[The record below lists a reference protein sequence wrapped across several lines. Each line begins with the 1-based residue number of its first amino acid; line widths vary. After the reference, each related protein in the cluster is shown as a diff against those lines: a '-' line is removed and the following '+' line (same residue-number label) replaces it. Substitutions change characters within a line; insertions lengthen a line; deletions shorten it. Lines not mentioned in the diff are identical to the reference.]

1 MLSTESVAKVDHKS
15 KVYVRVDVAFDE
27 DGNMRPSALT
37 WEDGTRYEI
46 DRIIDRQ
53 AAAAQKAGGC
63 GDRYTIRV
71 GGKETYLFFEHSP
84 SPYTS
89 RPGRWFVERR

>member
-1 MLSTESVAKVDHKS
+1 MLSTEPAVNDDLDP

-46 DRIIDRQ
+46 DQVISRRT
-53 AAAAQKAGGC
+53 AAAQKAGGC

-71 GGKETYLFFEHSP
+71 GGKETFLFFEHNP
-84 SPYTS
+84 TPYES
-89 RPGRWFVERR
+89 NLGRWFVERR